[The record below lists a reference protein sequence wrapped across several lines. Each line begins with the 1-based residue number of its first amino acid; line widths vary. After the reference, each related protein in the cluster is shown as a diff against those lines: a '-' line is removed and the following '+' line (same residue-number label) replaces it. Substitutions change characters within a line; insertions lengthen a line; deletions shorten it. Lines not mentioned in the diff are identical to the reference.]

1 MSESRIPSHS
11 SSEKVELSIHIDSEL
26 LDQIKH
32 LTNDPSKVIE
42 TAIKQWLR
50 GERREDDQAMSLRR
64 NPPVPPRGEWNDWGS
79 VLSRPIQR
87 VQICW
92 VWNFARANSG
102 CDLRQ
107 ISGRNTGCSEQ
118 SGANSQPGKFSLV
131 TAKKRQPVPDL
142 SYPQPKIW
150 VEFSNSIFNLCR
162 LLIPKS

>member
-50 GERREDDQAMSLRR
+50 GERREDELALGLRR

-79 VLSRPIQR
+79 R
-87 VQICW
+87 VGDGGRKSAGCKVSGCEISI
-92 VWNFARANSG
+92 ARAIECRFRGESYRLWARSRGLAHNLG
-102 CDLRQ
+102 TLQGD
-107 ISGRNTGCSEQ
+107 
-118 SGANSQPGKFSLV
+118 GKNAIAGPRLELLPASDFGV
-131 TAKKRQPVPDL
+131 
-142 SYPQPKIW
+142 
-150 VEFSNSIFNLCR
+150 IFKLDC
-162 LLIPKS
+162 